1 MHYRAWG
8 KCPLLPHRVR
18 WIEADPFG
26 DCSCSWHGAVS
37 VYPEAGLPGWWL
49 SGTRAGFE
57 RAWYKLIRLHPVGQG
72 QHVVALL
79 VSDRSPRLSGN
90 ACHLLRRQAVS
101 VRFDDVMH
109 LLCLLTQAIIPVR
122 RTVQGA

>member
-1 MHYRAWG
+1 M
-8 KCPLLPHRVR
+8 PHSVR

-79 VSDRSPRLSGN
+79 VSDRSPAPERERLPSLPALGRIRP
-90 ACHLLRRQAVS
+90 LR
-101 VRFDDVMH
+101 
-109 LLCLLTQAIIPVR
+109 
-122 RTVQGA
+122 

>member
-1 MHYRAWG
+1 M
-8 KCPLLPHRVR
+8 PHSVR

-57 RAWYKLIRLHPVGQG
+57 RAWYKLIRLHPVGQ
-72 QHVVALL
+72 VRCM
-79 VSDRSPRLSGN
+79 SSRSWSVIAAPRLSGN
-90 ACHLLRRQAVS
+90 ACHLFRR
-101 VRFDDVMH
+101 
-109 LLCLLTQAIIPVR
+109 
-122 RTVQGA
+122 